1 VLCSHFAEVKVS
13 LPLLREMPKAPDSTG
28 STPKSVTSLP
38 READE
43 SIANLRARVVGLR
56 ASLCGF
62 DVLSPDPVIRQTGKL
77 LERSVTNFLKHWYGM
92 QVVPLGQKANVIIA
106 NEADPTMIEKLVRQ
120 GTTNRKK
127 PTILVLCPNSRF
139 DRARPTTT
147 SNVGFVAKPIGPL
160 KLARALLQC
169 LDGVPPANTPRLLE
183 SSPSGE
189 NSDLSQVF
197 EEMSLSPHTGEML
210 DNTRMAADSDNARKA
225 IESPTP
231 NAAGDKHQEFPFP
244 ASLPTAQSMP
254 EIKDTLQ
261 PLTDR
266 PAAPASEILTNIENS
281 AALPLS
287 PSTATSSSLKSRPP
301 PPRLLAEN
309 RKPQNY
315 PRLLLVEDNNI
326 NLNLLR
332 MYMRKRQ
339 YDIVDEAENGLE
351 AVRKFTSAGGNGG
364 GYDIVFMDISMPVL
378 DGFGATREI
387 RQFEKARGEG
397 EGEGRKE
404 GGKGKGPALIIA
416 LTGLASS
423 KDQAEAAECGI
434 DLFMTKPVALKE
446 VGKLLDNWE
455 ANRGK

>member
-1 VLCSHFAEVKVS
+1 
-13 LPLLREMPKAPDSTG
+13 
-28 STPKSVTSLP
+28 
-38 READE
+38 
-43 SIANLRARVVGLR
+43 
-56 ASLCGF
+56 
-62 DVLSPDPVIRQTGKL
+62 
-77 LERSVTNFLKHWYGM
+77 M

-106 NEADPTMIEKLVRQ
+106 NEADPTTIEKLVRQ

-147 SNVGFVAKPIGPL
+147 SNVGFVAKPLGPL

-254 EIKDTLQ
+254 EIRDTLQ

-266 PAAPASEILTNIENS
+266 PSAPASELLTDIENS
-281 AALPLS
+281 AALPS
-287 PSTATSSSLKSRPP
+287 TSSTTSSLTSRPP
-301 PPRLLAEN
+301 PPRLAEI

-332 MYMRKRQ
+332 MYMRKRN
-339 YDIVDEAENGLE
+339 YEIVDEAENGLE
-351 AVRKFTSAGGNGG
+351 AVRKFCAPGDGRSG

-387 RQFEKARGEG
+387 RQWEKARAEAGRREGGEG
-397 EGEGRKE
+397 EGAKIGEKGKGKGGDGEGNQ
-404 GGKGKGPALIIA
+404 GGKGPALIIA

-423 KDQAEAAECGI
+423 RDQAEAAECGI
-434 DLFMTKPVALKE
+434 DLFLTKPVALKE